1 MSTTNFSASLT
12 TARRRQL
19 TNYGWTLNDNYP
31 VNPVSTY
38 PFQREAFG
46 SKNNGASAEMVQ
58 SVIQGAILTGQP
70 NTNVYPNAVS
80 GCPKTCTA
88 GVTLQG
94 FVRNTSA
101 NSKSLGGST
110 TL

>member
-19 TNYGWTLNDNYP
+19 TNYGWALNDNYP
-31 VNPVSTY
+31 ANPVSTY

-46 SKNNGASAEMVQ
+46 AKNNGPSAEMVQ
-58 SVIQGAILTGQP
+58 SVVQGAILSGQP
-70 NTNVYPNAVS
+70 NTNVYPDAVT
-80 GCPKTCTA
+80 GCPTACTA

-94 FVRNTSA
+94 FVRNSPA
-101 NSKSLGGST
+101 NSKSLGGSSST
-110 TL
+110 

>member
-19 TNYGWTLNDNYP
+19 TNYGWALNDNYP

-46 SKNNGASAEMVQ
+46 VKNNGPSAEMVQ
-58 SVIQGAILTGQP
+58 SVVQGAILTGQP
-70 NTNVYPNAVS
+70 NVNVYPNAVA
-80 GCPKTCTA
+80 GCPSACTA
-88 GVTLQG
+88 GITLQG
-94 FVRNTSA
+94 FVRNSPA

-110 TL
+110 TT